1 MSQIIFKNMAHVGSF
16 SNFIFVF
23 VFVFVTGA
31 SVDSTSCELTVD
43 PDFWRGR
50 AGERTKVFQEVLVDL
65 KSWH

>member
-1 MSQIIFKNMAHVGSF
+1 MAHVGSF

-43 PDFWRGR
+43 PDFSCPQTNNGIPKGPRGPKKI
-50 AGERTKVFQEVLVDL
+50 GTT
-65 KSWH
+65 